1 MKQKVIAEINKH
13 REEIE
18 KLMRSVDSYL
28 YLVVHNDKDLKG
40 ADWHS
45 PNDYADSLEY
55 IFEEMNTNEL
65 VIGVRYPTSITE
77 DDWKDIKSWYLELWE
92 NDMYEDDRLV
102 KTWKGNIDTENDME
116 TENYGF
122 IGIVNADCAKWDY
135 FKQEP
140 KHLRNVYKLTED
152 GFDVFHS
159 WNEEGGYEDYDDMA
173 ILQILTE
180 DDTLSKKI
188 GHFVYD

>member
-18 KLMRSVDSYL
+18 KLMRSVDGYL

>member
-1 MKQKVIAEINKH
+1 MKQKVIADINKH

-18 KLMRSVDSYL
+18 KLMRSVDGYL
-28 YLVVHNDKDLKG
+28 YLVVYNDKDLKG

-65 VIGVRYPTSITE
+65 VIGVRYLTSITE

>member
-18 KLMRSVDSYL
+18 KLMRSVYGYL
-28 YLVVHNDKDLKG
+28 YLVVHNDKDLKC
-40 ADWHS
+40 ANWHS
-45 PNDYADSLEY
+45 PNNDADSLEY

-65 VIGVRYPTSITE
+65 VVGVRYHTSITE
-77 DDWKDIKSWYLELWE
+77 DDWKDINSWHLELWE
-92 NDMYEDDRLV
+92 KDMFEGDTLV

-122 IGIVNADCAKWDY
+122 IGIVNADCAEWDY
-135 FKQEP
+135 FEKEP
-140 KHLRNVYKLTED
+140 KNLREVYKLTED
-152 GFDVFHS
+152 GYEVFHS
-159 WNEEGGYEDYDDMA
+159 WNECGGYEDYDDME
-173 ILQILTE
+173 ILQMLTD

-188 GHFVYD
+188 GHFIYD